1 MVAAIAVPQNSAV
14 EATLHSKRMKN
25 WHEKAIMWE
34 TLNQAF
40 PDGIFI
46 LRVNC
51 KGAKLEVCETSTIVK
66 GTLSICLGPPNCKWI
81 LQNLGWNTNY

>member
-1 MVAAIAVPQNSAV
+1 
-14 EATLHSKRMKN
+14 
-25 WHEKAIMWE
+25 MWE

-46 LRVNC
+46 LKINC

-66 GTLSICLGPPNCKWI
+66 GTLSLSLGPPNCKGI
-81 LQNLGWNTNY
+81 LQNLKGNKNIN

>member
-1 MVAAIAVPQNSAV
+1 
-14 EATLHSKRMKN
+14 
-25 WHEKAIMWE
+25 MWE

-46 LRVNC
+46 LRINC

-66 GTLSICLGPPNCKWI
+66 GTLSASLGPPNCKGI
-81 LQNLGWNTNY
+81 LQILG